1 MTIIYFLMFYQGFT
15 PFLKNDT
22 ISNLILTKLD
32 NIESDM
38 TELKTDV
45 ADLKSDMVEVKADIA
60 ELKADMVEVKADIAE
75 LKADVAE
82 LKTDMGETK
91 INLKDVRLTLE
102 NNVWV
107 GIKRIAEGH
116 ADLSRNLRDAL
127 KPNNEFELLTIRVG
141 MLETEV
147 KNLKHQI
154 S

>member
-1 MTIIYFLMFYQGFT
+1 MTESKKL
-15 PFLKNDT
+15 D
-22 ISNLILTKLD
+22 LILTKLD

-45 ADLKSDMVEVKADIA
+45 ADLKS
-60 ELKADMVEVKADIAE
+60 DMVEVKADIAE